1 MDYKNRCFSKA
12 TFTLFLFKQKT
23 CIKTGNKNRKI
34 NTYSFVLQES
44 DHKIVGFIIFAS
56 MFNLANLITGS
67 NMLCGFIAIVLAL
80 AGRIDIAPL
89 FIFLGAV
96 LDFFD
101 GFVARKIGVSGAMGK
116 QLDSLADVIT
126 FGVAPGVI
134 MLVMI
139 VLGIDNSSLFP
150 AEDTT
155 RVYQNDLT
163 YYTYFQ
169 VSAWMQALVYNVPNN
184 FDASIKFLPFVAMI
198 IPFLSMFRLAK
209 FNIDERQTDRF
220 HGLPTPLNTMFFMF
234 FPLYFSLNVDNWAHQ
249 GKFIHL
255 IFDCYTI
262 AGITVVMSLMMITDI
277 PLIALKFKNFSWKD
291 NKFRYLLVGKSL
303 IIILIFQ
310 LWAIP
315 IIVILYM
322 ILSIIDNY
330 TTKKYEV
337 QS

>member
-1 MDYKNRCFSKA
+1 
-12 TFTLFLFKQKT
+12 
-23 CIKTGNKNRKI
+23 
-34 NTYSFVLQES
+34 
-44 DHKIVGFIIFAS
+44 
-56 MFNLANLITGS
+56 MFNIANLITGS
-67 NMLCGFIAIVLAL
+67 NMICGFIAIILAL

-89 FIFLGAV
+89 FIFLGAF

-134 MLVMI
+134 TLVMI
-139 VLGIDNSSLFP
+139 ILGVDNSSLFA
-150 AEDTT
+150 AEDAT

-169 VSAWMQALVYNVPNN
+169 VSAWMQSLAYGVPNN
-184 FDASIKFLPFVAMI
+184 FDASIKFLPFVAII

-209 FNIDERQTDRF
+209 FNVDERQTERF

-249 GKFIHL
+249 GKFIHW

-262 AGITVVMSLMMITDI
+262 AGIAVVMSLMMITDI

-315 IIVILYM
+315 IIVILYL

>member
-1 MDYKNRCFSKA
+1 
-12 TFTLFLFKQKT
+12 
-23 CIKTGNKNRKI
+23 
-34 NTYSFVLQES
+34 
-44 DHKIVGFIIFAS
+44 

-67 NMLCGFIAIVLAL
+67 NMLCGFIAIILAL

-134 MLVMI
+134 TLVMI
-139 VLGIDNSSLFP
+139 VLGVDNSSLFTT
-150 AEDTT
+150 EDAT

-234 FPLYFSLNVDNWAHQ
+234 FPLYFSLNLDNWAHQ
-249 GKFIHL
+249 GKFIHW

-262 AGITVVMSLMMITDI
+262 AGIAIVMSLMMITDI

-291 NKFRYLLVGKSL
+291 NRFRYLLVGKSL

-315 IIVILYM
+315 IIVILYL

>member
-1 MDYKNRCFSKA
+1 
-12 TFTLFLFKQKT
+12 
-23 CIKTGNKNRKI
+23 
-34 NTYSFVLQES
+34 
-44 DHKIVGFIIFAS
+44 
-56 MFNLANLITGS
+56 
-67 NMLCGFIAIVLAL
+67 MLCGFIAIVLAL

-315 IIVILYM
+315 IIVILYL

>member
-1 MDYKNRCFSKA
+1 
-12 TFTLFLFKQKT
+12 
-23 CIKTGNKNRKI
+23 
-34 NTYSFVLQES
+34 
-44 DHKIVGFIIFAS
+44 

-67 NMLCGFIAIVLAL
+67 NMLCGFIAILLAL
-80 AGRIDIAPL
+80 AGRIDIAPF

-134 MLVMI
+134 TLVMI
-139 VLGIDNSSLFP
+139 VLGVDNSSLFP

-155 RVYQNDLT
+155 RVFQNDLT

-234 FPLYFSLNVDNWAHQ
+234 FPLYFSLNIENWAHQ
-249 GKFIHL
+249 GKFIHW

-262 AGITVVMSLMMITDI
+262 AGIAVVMSLMMITDI

-315 IIVILYM
+315 IIVILYL